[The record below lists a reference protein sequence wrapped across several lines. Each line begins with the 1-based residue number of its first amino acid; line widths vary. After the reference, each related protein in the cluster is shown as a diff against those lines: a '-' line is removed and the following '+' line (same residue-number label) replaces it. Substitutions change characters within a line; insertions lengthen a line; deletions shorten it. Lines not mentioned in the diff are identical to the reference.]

1 MNHRE
6 PTSEPQGPGRTF
18 PCLALLL
25 LPFLLEASALAAP
38 LPPVQAGLT
47 RQKPYLVALGS
58 PQLRF
63 QEPVA
68 AADPAVRPAKP
79 GAPLATLTDLT
90 DENTPDSIPP
100 LDEMPSHASTESSVS
115 SDLDSNGPSA
125 TDTAPSTSARNP
137 RPILPDEMRPEARPE
152 DFLPFFQIPAAQ
164 SGDITVFGPVPR
176 APATPAPLS
185 NSSATYTQSP
195 R

>member
-68 AADPAVRPAKP
+68 AADLPVRPPKP
-79 GAPLATLTDLT
+79 GAPLAALTDLT
-90 DENTPDSIPP
+90 GENTPDSIPP
-100 LDEMPSHASTESSVS
+100 LDEMSSQTQTESSIS
-115 SDLDSNGPSA
+115 SGLDANDRTA
-125 TDTAPSTSARNP
+125 TDAAPSTSARNP

-152 DFLPFFQIPAAQ
+152 DFLPFFQLPAGR
-164 SGDITVFGPVPR
+164 SGDVTVFGPVPR

>member
-38 LPPVQAGLT
+38 LPPVLAGLT

-68 AADPAVRPAKP
+68 AADLPVRPPKP
-79 GAPLATLTDLT
+79 GAPLAALTDLT
-90 DENTPDSIPP
+90 GENTPDSIPP
-100 LDEMPSHASTESSVS
+100 LDEMSSQTQTESSIS
-115 SDLDSNGPSA
+115 SGLDANDRTA
-125 TDTAPSTSARNP
+125 TDAAPSTSARNP

-152 DFLPFFQIPAAQ
+152 DFLPFFQIPAVQ
-164 SGDITVFGPVPR
+164 SGDVTVFGSYLR
-176 APATPAPLS
+176 S
-185 NSSATYTQSP
+185 HSARVKGRPSA
-195 R
+195 